1 MSRYIEEI
9 IFGKRVHNISK
20 NSNRTLVFV
29 FQLYGWESAFRQR
42 ILNVRKMELAA
53 LKRLGLV
60 QSFMSIVFISS
71 SLIISLITFG
81 VYGLWG
87 GPNFTPG
94 KLTPQTVFVSMTLF
108 AMLRGPIASLSDA
121 TTTTISVVV
130 GTRRIQEFLLSE
142 EVDEDEIIRF
152 RNPPQNPNDPS
163 ILIQHASFTWSD
175 RSQDV
180 QDVGL
185 TTEQTELLTEFDGRL
200 PESPT
205 LQDLN
210 LAIPQGSL
218 MAVVGRVAQGKS
230 SLFSAI
236 IGEMYKVQGNVQ
248 VSGRIAF
255 VPQQVIM

>member
-1 MSRYIEEI
+1 
-9 IFGKRVHNISK
+9 
-20 NSNRTLVFV
+20 
-29 FQLYGWESAFRQR
+29 
-42 ILNVRKMELAA
+42 MELAA

-60 QSFMSIVFISS
+60 QSFMTIVFFSS

-142 EVDEDEIIRF
+142 EVDEDDILRF
-152 RNPPQNPNDPS
+152 RSPPHNPNDPS
-163 ILIQHASFTWSD
+163 ILIQGASFTWED
-175 RSQDV
+175 RNAEDHGAIFSS
-180 QDVGL
+180 
-185 TTEQTELLTEFDGRL
+185 TEQTGLLSDFDGRL

-205 LQDLN
+205 LQNLD

-218 MAVVGRVAQGKS
+218 TAVVGRVAQGKS

-236 IGEMYKVQGNVQ
+236 IGEMYKLKGKVQ

-255 VPQQVIM
+255 VPQQVYSR